1 MNKTDIDSSFW
12 QSFRERFLVR
22 FWSPIPAV
30 LALGVLAAYYFG
42 LTGTYWAVTGEFTRW
57 GGHILNLIGVDT
69 SDWGYYK
76 IIGLQ
81 GTPLDRIDGVMI
93 IGMFA
98 GALAA
103 ALMANNIKFRLPQ
116 SNIRIIQALIG
127 GAIAGFGARIG
138 MGCNL
143 ASFFTGIPQFSLHAW
158 FFTIMTLVGV
168 WCGTKIIFLPIFRS
182 KIALEKVSA
191 QKSIEQVQ
199 KRTSFL
205 FKLGLVVLLAI
216 ALWIAYLMA
225 FGKIPE
231 GKRIPV
237 LGIAMLCGVGF
248 GFIIARA
255 QVCFTSAFRDL
266 FITGRGYM
274 ARAVIFGMMVS
285 TLGVFSYI
293 MLGLPPKIMWAAPNA
308 IIGGFLFGLG
318 IVIAGGCEC
327 GWMYRAVEGQVHYW
341 IVGVGNVIG
350 STLLAATWDFYAEPL
365 AASFQRINLLEVFGD
380 YGGLAVNY
388 IFLIGFLLFVLY
400 IERSY
405 FIKNKGFQRA

>member
-1 MNKTDIDSSFW
+1 MFESFK
-12 QSFRERFLVR
+12 QNFLVK
-22 FWSPIPAV
+22 FWSPIPAII
-30 LALGVLAAYYFG
+30 ALGVMATYYFG
-42 LTGTYWAVTGEFTRW
+42 ITGTYWAVTGEFTRW

-69 SDWGYYK
+69 STWGYFK

-81 GTPLDRIDGVMI
+81 GTPLDRVDGVMI

-103 ALMANNIKFRLPQ
+103 ALMANNVKLRLPQ
-116 SNIRIIQALIG
+116 SNIRIFQALIG
-127 GAIAGFGARIG
+127 GIIAGFGARIG

-168 WCGTKIIFLPIFRS
+168 WLGTKIVFLPIFRS
-182 KIALEKVSA
+182 HIPLVKVS
-191 QKSIEQVQ
+191 KIKEIENP
-199 KRTSFL
+199 KGKAELL
-205 FKLGLVVLLAI
+205 FKLGVLVLVGI
-216 ALWIAYLMA
+216 GIWIIYLMI
-225 FGKIPE
+225 FGAIPE
-231 GKRIPV
+231 GKKIPV
-237 LGIAMLCGVGF
+237 LAIAMLFGVGF
-248 GFIIARA
+248 GFVIARA

-274 ARAVIFGMMVS
+274 AKAVIFGMMVS
-285 TLGVFSYI
+285 TIGVFSYI

-341 IVGVGNVIG
+341 IVGIGNVIG
-350 STLLAATWDFYAEPL
+350 STLLAATWDYYSQAL
-365 AASFQRINLLEVFGD
+365 ATSFPRINLLESFGN
-380 YGGLAVNY
+380 YGGLIVNY
-388 IFLIGFLLFVLY
+388 ILLLLFLALILY
-400 IERSY
+400 IERRY
-405 FIKNKGFQRA
+405 FLKNKKFQRV